1 MNYVYN
7 KTRVVCSEED
17 AAIAARRVARQIQ
30 LAGFNVK
37 FANFRIVNVLGTCSM
52 PFGIHVTDFS
62 RENKQN
68 AS

>member
-1 MNYVYN
+1 MRN
-7 KTRVVCSEED
+7 KTRVVYSEEE

-52 PFGIHVTDFS
+52 PFGIHVADFS